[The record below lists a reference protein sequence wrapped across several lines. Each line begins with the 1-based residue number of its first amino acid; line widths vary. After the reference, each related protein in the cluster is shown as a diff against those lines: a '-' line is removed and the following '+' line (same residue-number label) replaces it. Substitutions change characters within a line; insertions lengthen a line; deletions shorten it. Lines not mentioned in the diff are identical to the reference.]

1 VITVAIDEDNEN
13 AAEGI
18 IDAPVR
24 EQRAVTS
31 STGSD
36 GLHAKRP
43 NVGIDQQHMDCPRG
57 EKSEKIGEEE
67 AD

>member
-1 VITVAIDEDNEN
+1 
-13 AAEGI
+13 
-18 IDAPVR
+18 VR

-43 NVGIDQQHMDCPRG
+43 NVGMDQQHIDCPRG
-57 EKSEKIGEEE
+57 EKAKR
-67 AD
+67 